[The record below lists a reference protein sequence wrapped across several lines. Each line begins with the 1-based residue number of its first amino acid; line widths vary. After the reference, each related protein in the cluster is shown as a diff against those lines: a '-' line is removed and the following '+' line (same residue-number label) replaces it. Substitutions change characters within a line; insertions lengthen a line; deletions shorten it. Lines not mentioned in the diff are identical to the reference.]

1 MIKIIKLFRG
11 IKLILLNSIHFK
23 SKSLGMKLIFFLI
36 ANSLTKFVYLKVKN
50 KKINDDFLNYIK
62 DFKFSRN
69 YFKHNSPIWYE
80 ILNKNF
86 QLNKKVNVLEIGTFE
101 GMSFLFFQKYL
112 QLENL
117 YCIDLIENKNFKF
130 NKEKFNN
137 YKFFNLSSDDFFWK
151 KINIKFDII
160 YVDGSHYVKDVYND
174 LINSH
179 KYLKE
184 NGILIIDDLLLD
196 IEFRRKKKY
205 FDEVMSGVF
214 MFLNK
219 KLNYK
224 ILYTGH
230 QLILKKLK
238 SNDFTVQRN

>member
-36 ANSLTKFVYLKVKN
+36 VNSLTKFVYLKIKN
-50 KKINDDFLNYIK
+50 KKINDDFFNYLK

-69 YFKHNSPIWYE
+69 YFKHNAPIWYE

-86 QLNKKVNVLEIGTFE
+86 FLNKKVNVLEIGTFE

-117 YCIDLIENKNFKF
+117 YCVDVIENENFKL
-130 NKEKFNN
+130 NKEKFKN
-137 YKFFNLSSDDFFWK
+137 YKFFNTSSDDFFK
-151 KINIKFDII
+151 KITDIKFDII
-160 YVDGSHYVKDVYND
+160 YVDGSHYAKDVYND
-174 LINSH
+174 IINSYH
-179 KYLKE
+179 KLTE
-184 NGILIIDDLLLD
+184 NGILIIDDFLLD
-196 IEFRRKKKY
+196 VEFRRNKNY
-205 FDEVMSGVF
+205 FDEVMAGVF
-214 MFLNK
+214 MFFDEK
-219 KLNYK
+219 INYK

-230 QLILKKLK
+230 QLILKKIK
-238 SNDFTVQRN
+238 I

>member
-36 ANSLTKFVYLKVKN
+36 VNSLTKFVYLKIKN
-50 KKINDDFLNYIK
+50 KKIDDDFFNYLK

-69 YFKHNSPIWYE
+69 YFKHNASIWYE

-86 QLNKKVNVLEIGTFE
+86 FLNKKVNVLEIGTFE

-117 YCIDLIENKNFKF
+117 YCVDVIENENFKL
-130 NKEKFNN
+130 NKEKFKN
-137 YKFFNLSSDDFFWK
+137 YKFFNTSSDDFFK
-151 KINIKFDII
+151 KITDIKFDII
-160 YVDGSHYVKDVYND
+160 YVDGSHYAKDVYND
-174 LINSH
+174 IINSYH
-179 KYLKE
+179 KLTE
-184 NGILIIDDLLLD
+184 NGILIIDDFLLD
-196 IEFRRKKKY
+196 VEFRRNKNY
-205 FDEVMSGVF
+205 FDEVMAGVF
-214 MFLNK
+214 MFFDEK
-219 KLNYK
+219 INYK

-230 QLILKKLK
+230 QLILKKIK
-238 SNDFTVQRN
+238 I

>member
-1 MIKIIKLFRG
+1 
-11 IKLILLNSIHFK
+11 
-23 SKSLGMKLIFFLI
+23 
-36 ANSLTKFVYLKVKN
+36 
-50 KKINDDFLNYIK
+50 
-62 DFKFSRN
+62 
-69 YFKHNSPIWYE
+69 
-80 ILNKNF
+80 
-86 QLNKKVNVLEIGTFE
+86 
-101 GMSFLFFQKYL
+101 MSFLFFQKYL

-130 NKEKFNN
+130 NKEKFDN
-137 YKFFNLSSDDFFWK
+137 YKFFNLSSDDFFRK

-238 SNDFTVQRN
+238 SNNFTV

>member
-11 IKLILLNSIHFK
+11 IKLILLNSIYFK

-36 ANSLTKFVYLKVKN
+36 VNSLTKFIYLKIKN
-50 KKINDDFLNYIK
+50 KKINDDFFNYIN

-69 YFKHNSPIWYE
+69 YFKHNAPIWYE

-86 QLNKKVNVLEIGTFE
+86 FLNKKVNVLEIGTFE

-117 YCIDLIENKNFKF
+117 YCVDVIENENFKL
-130 NKEKFNN
+130 NKEKFKN
-137 YKFFNLSSDDFFWK
+137 YKFFNTSSDDFFK
-151 KINIKFDII
+151 KVTDIKFDII
-160 YVDGSHYVKDVYND
+160 YVDGSHYAKDVYND
-174 LINSH
+174 ISNSYH
-179 KYLKE
+179 KLKE
-184 NGILIIDDLLLD
+184 NGILIIDDFLLD
-196 IEFRRKKKY
+196 VEFRRNKNY
-205 FDEVMSGVF
+205 FDEVMAGVF
-214 MFLNK
+214 MFFNE

-238 SNDFTVQRN
+238 SSNFTI

>member
-11 IKLILLNSIHFK
+11 IKLIFLNSIHFK
-23 SKSLGMKLIFFLI
+23 SKFLGIKLLFFLI
-36 ANSLTKFVYLKVKN
+36 INSLTKYVYLKIKN
-50 KKINDDFLNYIK
+50 KNINNEFFNYLK

-69 YFKHNSPIWYE
+69 YFKHNPPIWFE
-80 ILNKNF
+80 IFNKNF
-86 QLNKKVNVLEIGTFE
+86 LLNKKVNVLEIGTFE

-112 QLENL
+112 QLENI
-117 YCIDLIENKNFKF
+117 YCVDLIENENFKF
-130 NKEKFNN
+130 NKEKFENF
-137 YKFFNLSSDDFFWK
+137 KFFNTSSDNFFQK
-151 KINIKFDII
+151 KIDIKFDII

-179 KYLKE
+179 KKLNE

-196 IEFRRKKKY
+196 IDFRKNKNY
-205 FDEVMSGVF
+205 FDEVISAVF
-214 MFLNK
+214 MFLNEK
-219 KLNYK
+219 FEYK

-238 SNDFTVQRN
+238 SSNFII